1 MFLVPFS
8 AVVGGTLV
16 VCPASVVRQWED
28 EINKFTNHAL
38 SVCVHHGDKRSDNV
52 KEVRSHDVVITTYGI
67 VRTEVEKVSVLKS
80 HPQSQRLLLQFFRSL
95 ELRSQP
101 NQMGSHCTRRG
112 AHNQKLHQQ
121 AIVNVLPATSIS
133 KMGTDRYAYP
143 KQARR
148 RFCFDQISRL

>member
-1 MFLVPFS
+1 M
-8 AVVGGTLV
+8 
-16 VCPASVVRQWED
+16 CPASVVRQWED
-28 EINKFTNHAL
+28 EINKFTNYAL

-67 VRTEVEKVSVLKS
+67 VRTEVEKVGVLPNQ
-80 HPQSQRLLLQFFRSL
+80 PQSQRLSLLFFRSNL

-101 NQMGSHCTRRG
+101 NQMGSHCTGRG

-133 KMGTDRYAYP
+133 KMGTDRYAHP

-148 RFCFDQISRL
+148 RFCFNQISRL